1 MKETILNII
10 FKANLLLNRLAYYL
24 SVNFDLFYEGL
35 EETNFSIIHNQIPNN
50 KNIDVWVVRLSKTR
64 WKVSINTPKTFNK
77 DNTRRWQLI
86 TNNSNILEVPISKQ
100 IELEKKGVRLSECLV
115 INDYSSYEAYHSNN
129 DAIYEDKTIEHNNLL
144 VIIHLNFIKNKSCRF
159 YFNND
164 FHNSHGFELIVE
176 KNIV

>member
-64 WKVSINTPKTFNK
+64 WKISINTPKTFN
-77 DNTRRWQLI
+77 DNGNRRWQLI
-86 TNNSNILEVPISKQ
+86 SNNCIIQIPLSKYK
-100 IELEKKGVRLSECLV
+100 ELKKKDICLSECLV
-115 INDYSSYEAYHSNN
+115 INDYSSYEAYHSDD